1 MNVLKEMNS
10 LTVKDKDNLEESID
24 DEEEIE
30 DKYEDEYDALIDDLD
45 NLVDRLEDHQL
56 EYGGLVRLRF

>member
-1 MNVLKEMNS
+1 MNVLKKMNS

-30 DKYEDEYDALIDDLD
+30 DKYEDEYDALSDDLD
-45 NLVDRLEDHQL
+45 NLDNMK
-56 EYGGLVRLRF
+56 

>member
-1 MNVLKEMNS
+1 MNVLKKMNS

-30 DKYEDEYDALIDDLD
+30 DKYEDEYDALSDDLD
-45 NLVDRLEDHQL
+45 NLDNMKWPPSCQNVDLNS
-56 EYGGLVRLRF
+56 

>member
-30 DKYEDEYDALIDDLD
+30 DKYEDEDDALSDDLD

>member
-1 MNVLKEMNS
+1 MNVLKEINS
-10 LTVKDKDNLEESID
+10 LSIKDK
-24 DEEEIE
+24 
-30 DKYEDEYDALIDDLD
+30 DDLD